1 MYPLRIDNIDYSI
14 LNDIP
19 NMTEE
24 NKELCKDLC
33 KVGLCISC
41 FCGIYLIFFLRV
53 IHEELNISN
62 MTYF

>member
-1 MYPLRIDNIDYSI
+1 MYLQRIDNIDYSI
-14 LNDIP
+14 LND
-19 NMTEE
+19 MTED
-24 NKELCKDLC
+24 NKRLCKDLC

>member
-1 MYPLRIDNIDYSI
+1 
-14 LNDIP
+14 
-19 NMTEE
+19 MTEE

-33 KVGLCISC
+33 KVGLCTTC
-41 FCGIYLIFFLRV
+41 VCGIYLIFFLRV